1 MPTESMN
8 QLGGAGGQDAN
19 NIKAAMLLKKSQRKQ
34 QHLAQSDTPPSSGKI
49 RTNYSPSSDLST
61 LLPGGGRA
69 GGTNN
74 AFLRAR
80 AAVGGV
86 PSPPRAEAAAA
97 AD

>member
-1 MPTESMN
+1 MN

-34 QHLAQSDTPPSSGKI
+34 QHLAQSDTPPSSGKVPL
-49 RTNYSPSSDLST
+49 RTNYSPSSDPST